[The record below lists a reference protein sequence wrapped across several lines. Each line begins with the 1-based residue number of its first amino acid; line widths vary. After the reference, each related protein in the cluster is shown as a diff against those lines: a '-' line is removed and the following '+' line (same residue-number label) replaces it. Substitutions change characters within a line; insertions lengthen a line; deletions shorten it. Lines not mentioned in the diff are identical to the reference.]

1 MVFTSGG
8 PATGDAVLAG
18 SGVRAPA
25 DVFNDVFV
33 VFLVLGTLVGVVV
46 IAYTLYN
53 AYKYRYREDE
63 DPAPEAD
70 RPELGELPEGGGKG
84 KKLFL
89 SFTLSAIIVL
99 SLVVWTYASLLYV
112 EGGAAQAVDESDAD
126 EALDVHVDGYRFG
139 WEFTYPNN
147 HSTTTLRVPRDRVVN
162 LTVTSVDV
170 FHNFGIPELRVK
182 SDAIPGQTTTAWFV
196 AEETGTYAANCYE
209 LCGSGHSYM
218 TADVVVMTPSDYE
231 EWYAGTSGPN
241 ETAGNGTAGNGTAAN
256 GTATDGNT
264 TETNAITAGNID
276 AAAGAT
282 DARVA
287 LQP

>member
-1 MVFTSGG
+1 MVLTRNGL
-8 PATGDAVLAG
+8 AAGDAVLAG

-25 DVFNDVFV
+25 EVFNDIFV

-46 IAYTLYN
+46 ISYTLYN
-53 AYKYRYREDE
+53 AYKYRYRAEK

-112 EGGAAQAVDESDAD
+112 ENGAAQAVDESNAED
-126 EALDVHVDGYRFG
+126 ALDVQVDGFRFG
-139 WEFTYPNN
+139 WEFTYPNG
-147 HSTTTLRVPRDRVVN
+147 HSSSTLRVPRDRVVN
-162 LTVTSVDV
+162 LSVTSLDV

-196 AEETGTYAANCYE
+196 AEETGTYTANCYE

-218 TADVVVMTPSDYE
+218 TAEVIVMSPAAYQ
-231 EWYAGTSGPN
+231 EWYNGTSGPSP
-241 ETAGNGTAGNGTAAN
+241 ADGPAAN
-256 GTATDGNT
+256 GTESSTNETDGHGS
-264 TETNAITAGNID
+264 EMNAIEPATTID
-276 AAAGAT
+276 AAAGAPV
-282 DARVA
+282 ARA
-287 LQP
+287 TTQP